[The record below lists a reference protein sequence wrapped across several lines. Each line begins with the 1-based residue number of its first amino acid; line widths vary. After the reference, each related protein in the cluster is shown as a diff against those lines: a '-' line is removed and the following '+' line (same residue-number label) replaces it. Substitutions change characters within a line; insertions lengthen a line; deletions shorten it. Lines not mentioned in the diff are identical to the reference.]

1 MSEARASFPP
11 HRAVRRL
18 CVPYRAGLYG
28 STEQAVPANDCPCRF
43 AVKSGTAISG
53 LAGVWTVAGPGPGI
67 GRGWPRVASRGADRP
82 WNISYIRLQVSPGGD
97 VVR

>member
-53 LAGVWTVAGPGPGI
+53 LAGAGRPRLD
-67 GRGWPRVASRGADRP
+67 GRRSWPRNRLLMATRGLLR
-82 WNISYIRLQVSPGGD
+82 G
-97 VVR
+97 